1 MELIESPRQTRT
13 ATGPQ
18 RDPGPIDLVRPSMHM
33 VCNSHKDRWNTL
45 VLETPH
51 LCDCGLNGV
60 PYHSLRL
67 YIRTSD
73 VVSEDG
79 ETARAW
85 GGSSTCSLAF
95 PGAVG
100 GFALCSSE
108 AGQAATLGAASAAEH
123 RVRQAAS

>member
-1 MELIESPRQTRT
+1 MSLLAAEDTEAEVVDGADREP
-13 ATGPQ
+13 AADADG
-18 RDPGPIDLVRPSMHM
+18 DGPIDLVRPSMHM

-51 LCDCGLNGV
+51 LCDCGLVGV

-67 YIRTSD
+67 YISTSD

-85 GGSSTCSLAF
+85 G
-95 PGAVG
+95 
-100 GFALCSSE
+100 
-108 AGQAATLGAASAAEH
+108 EH
-123 RVRQAAS
+123 RVRQAAA